1 MIILEGPDG
10 CGKSTLVHQLRTH
23 LKLNLRP
30 RFADSL
36 GGPVDN
42 VYDAMMSDLNSGVGK
57 DHLYD
62 RYPFISEPIYGTHI
76 RGTYDPRF
84 ASDELTEAI
93 DVYKPLVILCIPSY
107 ETALGNV
114 EASDQMPGVLENY
127 RKIWEGYYSF
137 LINYPYQVFIWN
149 YETGNIEDLFNH
161 VGEYINE

>member
-10 CGKSTLVHQLRTH
+10 TGKSTLINQLRTH

-42 VYDAMMSDLNSGVGK
+42 VYDAMMADLNSGVGK

-62 RYPFISEPIYGTHI
+62 RYPFISEPIYGTHV

-84 ASDELTEAI
+84 GSQEMNDSL
-93 DVYKPLVILCIPSY
+93 DYYKPLVILCAPKY
-107 ETALGNV
+107 ETGLANV
-114 EASDQMPGVLENY
+114 SASEQMPGVVENY

-137 LINYPYQVFIWN
+137 MMNYPHGLILWDYENMILENLFEKVEN
-149 YETGNIEDLFNH
+149 YLND
-161 VGEYINE
+161 